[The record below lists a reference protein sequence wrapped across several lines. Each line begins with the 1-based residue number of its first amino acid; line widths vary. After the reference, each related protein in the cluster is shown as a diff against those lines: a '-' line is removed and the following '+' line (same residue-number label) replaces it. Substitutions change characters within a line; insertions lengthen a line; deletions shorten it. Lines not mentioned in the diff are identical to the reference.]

1 MLPRLILLFAI
12 AATAAVYWIGL
23 SGPFLFDDA
32 SNLEPV
38 RLWLAGKILL
48 AEAIF
53 PQPSLLHSRPV
64 AMASFALNAALS
76 GDNGFGFK
84 LGNLII
90 HLACGIV
97 GYAVLYRALLRD
109 TRLTQHAGL
118 LAALAAT
125 LWLLHPLHA
134 STVLY
139 VVQRMAQLS
148 ALFALAAIWAYMV
161 GRQQLID
168 GRTRTAQLNLFVS
181 FPVLLLLGVLSKQ
194 NAAVAPAIC
203 LALELAYF
211 GGTTRSGR
219 TVTAFFT
226 VFLALPTL
234 ALTALLLLAP
244 RTILATYDDWDFT
257 LWERLLTQPRALM
270 DYLGMLLFPRGPLM
284 GLYTDDFPVS
294 HGLMSPPSTLWCI
307 LALLSISVAAIAL
320 RKRAPSMF
328 AGWFFFLAAH
338 AVESSFLPLE
348 LYYEHRN
355 YLPAFGLMLALMGL
369 LSLVP
374 HFHTNVLSPRRL
386 GLLAAGG
393 LTIMLALGTLG
404 RAMVWRDLGTIAQ
417 LGARNHPDSMRAQFD
432 VSVWAL
438 WRKDYATA
446 IEVMHR
452 LTASANPR
460 NRQMGQL
467 SLVVLNCMRGDNKDS
482 LQLLE
487 QAASANLPRLTI
499 YEAQAFGRL
508 RGISDSTNCSPVTR
522 ADITRAL
529 QKILD
534 SASSQPET
542 ATPKYLARYSMAS
555 IYASDGKWDIART
568 QAELSWNGGGDMK
581 AGAFLAKIC
590 LHEGDLACMQRT
602 IDDLAKIIRPYDKQG
617 MAELADLKRLLAEE
631 RIGNPKPALR

>member
-1 MLPRLILLFAI
+1 
-12 AATAAVYWIGL
+12 
-23 SGPFLFDDA
+23 
-32 SNLEPV
+32 
-38 RLWLAGKILL
+38 
-48 AEAIF
+48 
-53 PQPSLLHSRPV
+53 
-64 AMASFALNAALS
+64 
-76 GDNGFGFK
+76 
-84 LGNLII
+84 
-90 HLACGIV
+90 
-97 GYAVLYRALLRD
+97 
-109 TRLTQHAGL
+109 
-118 LAALAAT
+118 
-125 LWLLHPLHA
+125 
-134 STVLY
+134 
-139 VVQRMAQLS
+139 
-148 ALFALAAIWAYMV
+148 
-161 GRQQLID
+161 
-168 GRTRTAQLNLFVS
+168 
-181 FPVLLLLGVLSKQ
+181 
-194 NAAVAPAIC
+194 
-203 LALELAYF
+203 
-211 GGTTRSGR
+211 
-219 TVTAFFT
+219 
-226 VFLALPTL
+226 
-234 ALTALLLLAP
+234 
-244 RTILATYDDWDFT
+244 
-257 LWERLLTQPRALM
+257 
-270 DYLGMLLFPRGPLM
+270 
-284 GLYTDDFPVS
+284 
-294 HGLMSPPSTLWCI
+294 
-307 LALLSISVAAIAL
+307 
-320 RKRAPSMF
+320 
-328 AGWFFFLAAH
+328 
-338 AVESSFLPLE
+338 
-348 LYYEHRN
+348 
-355 YLPAFGLMLALMGL
+355 MLALMGL